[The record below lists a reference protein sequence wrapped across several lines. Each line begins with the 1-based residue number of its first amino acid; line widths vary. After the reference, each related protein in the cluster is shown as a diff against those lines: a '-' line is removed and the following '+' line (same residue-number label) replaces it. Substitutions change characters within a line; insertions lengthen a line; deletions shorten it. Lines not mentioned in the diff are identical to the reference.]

1 MVYFPQKQSCLY
13 NKTNYHSIFS
23 FCIQGQQFK
32 DDSELT
38 AAEDSKQSA
47 GSSPSDTELSLGD
60 ETLTVTTGS
69 SSIEDVE
76 LSVLTDGSNVSSGG
90 EQFLDKAR
98 KQATQRRLSRIR
110 NNRVLPTECGNVTH
124 FLFSI
129 GSQTPVSG
137 NICTYIPLI
146 LQILFW

>member
-1 MVYFPQKQSCLY
+1 MVYFPQKHSCLY
-13 NKTNYHSIFS
+13 NKTNYHSIVS

-38 AAEDSKQSA
+38 SAEDSKQSA

-69 SSIEDVE
+69 SSIEEVE
-76 LSVLTDGSNVSSGG
+76 PSVLTDGSNVSSRG

-98 KQATQRRLSRIR
+98 KQATQRRLS
-110 NNRVLPTECGNVTH
+110 LPTESGNVTH

-137 NICTYIPLI
+137 NICIYIPLI